1 MRNWGQLFLMMG
13 LVALIVME
21 VVGLT
26 GEPEIDFVPAIP
38 SDSSVQ
44 NFDFKPM
51 SSPPQLTTRP
61 LFRQT
66 RRPPDAPVQDETPSI
81 EQASSVPSVLQ
92 TLSEQVPAVPSVLQ
106 PPSERVPTIPSV
118 LQTYSEQVP
127 TPRHQLTAVVIMGN
141 EAVAYLIDPVNLD
154 LIRLSKGDQID
165 GWTLHEVFP
174 DAVVLGYGPQQQAR
188 LELWADERKEE
199 DSVHLNEDQD
209 TQDDFDRPQGE
220 LSAPESLP
228 AELPGRPVRGPR
240 SRVR

>member
-1 MRNWGQLFLMMG
+1 MLQ
-13 LVALIVME
+13 
-21 VVGLT
+21 
-26 GEPEIDFVPAIP
+26 
-38 SDSSVQ
+38 
-44 NFDFKPM
+44 
-51 SSPPQLTTRP
+51 
-61 LFRQT
+61 
-66 RRPPDAPVQDETPSI
+66 TPS
-81 EQASSVPSVLQ
+81 EQA
-92 TLSEQVPAVPSVLQ
+92 
-106 PPSERVPTIPSV
+106 PTVPSV

-127 TPRHQLTAVVIMGN
+127 TPRHKLTAVVIMGN